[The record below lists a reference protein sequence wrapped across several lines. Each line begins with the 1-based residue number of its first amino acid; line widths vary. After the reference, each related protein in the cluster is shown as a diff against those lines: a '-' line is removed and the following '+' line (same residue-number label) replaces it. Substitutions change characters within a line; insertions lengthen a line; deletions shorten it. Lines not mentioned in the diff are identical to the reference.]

1 MKKITLLIAL
11 IAFAF
16 NAKSQTDC
24 SSAQAI
30 SDGTYT
36 VASVD
41 GTAPT
46 TNCAEYPP
54 NLPPNAGVWYE
65 YTNNGNQDLLVT
77 VSSDLQANAGVD
89 TKLSIL
95 TGSCGNLVCV
105 ANNDDVFFGGQGD
118 PNNNILSETEF
129 VAEIGETYYI
139 VFDATWDPSGFDF
152 VVSSSTNI
160 PGAPNAATTPMPTDG
175 ATDVAVE
182 ETTDDN
188 GDPIQQTPI
197 QWAAPTAGPAPT
209 GYEIYFGTDQ
219 NSLNF
224 LGTAAADA
232 AGSPIDITGIQ
243 YDTTY
248 YWEIVP
254 LNNPVSATGTQ
265 VWSFTT
271 EENLSSEQFEF
282 VNFDFYVNNGQLSLN
297 ADQSFHQINIYDLS
311 GKKVMTQELSSN
323 DENVSIQSLAK
334 GLYLAKVQIGD
345 QTKTFKFIK

>member
-46 TNCAEYPP
+46 TNCAGYPP
-54 NLPPNAGVWYE
+54 NAPPNAGVWYE

-129 VAEIGETYYI
+129 VAEIGESYLI

-152 VVSSSTNI
+152 TVSSSTNV
-160 PGAPNAATTPMPTDG
+160 PNPPAAAINPDPADG
-175 ATDVAVE
+175 STVFLTQGSDQ
-182 ETTDDN
+182 D
-188 GDPIQQTPI
+188 GDPVNQYVFN
-197 QWAAPTAGPAPT
+197 WDLPASSEDASSYTFELGVDNTVSDFSTTVT
-209 GYEIYFGTDQ
+209 GNQLT
-219 NSLNF
+219 LNG
-224 LGTAAADA
+224 LAL
-232 AGSPIDITGIQ
+232 
-243 YDTTY
+243 DTTY
-248 YWEIVP
+248 FWRITSE
-254 LNNPVSATGTQ
+254 NPGGNTTGQ
-265 VWSFTT
+265 VWTFTT
-271 EENLSSEQFEF
+271 EATLSAEDFEQALTFEF
-282 VNFDFYVNNGQLSLN
+282 FINEGILN
-297 ADQSFHQINIYDLS
+297 ISANQSFNQINIYDLS